1 MAEELILTTPITP
14 PAPAPTTK
22 YRVSAFTM
30 DLETVTGPP
39 VIALP
44 PPAPPA
50 PPPTEPGLVSI
61 KLKDDAGNYSTYE
74 YTGKKAVQMIQQLNT
89 ANLTQKSMQ
98 RRIMEKLA
106 ADGFLPGTV
115 QGTPDPVVP

>member
-1 MAEELILTTPITP
+1 MPEELILTTPITP
-14 PAPAPTTK
+14 PAPTPTTK

-30 DLETVTGPP
+30 DLETAVPPTGSAIPP
-39 VIALP
+39 DVP
-44 PPAPPA
+44 PPPD
-50 PPPTEPGLVSI
+50 PGFVNI
-61 KLKDDAGNYSTYE
+61 KLKDDAGNYSVYQ

-98 RRIMEKLA
+98 KRILEKLS
-106 ADGFLPGTV
+106 ADGLLPGTV